1 MAPFFVLPVNEPTQK
16 LVVRKSCLISIARDS
31 PPDPLW
37 RTTVPVLAAGYV
49 LALLWQIYSRRRFSP
64 ICFLQYGHR

>member
-49 LALLWQIYSRRRFSP
+49 LAKERLDSLAYFQTIE
-64 ICFLQYGHR
+64 